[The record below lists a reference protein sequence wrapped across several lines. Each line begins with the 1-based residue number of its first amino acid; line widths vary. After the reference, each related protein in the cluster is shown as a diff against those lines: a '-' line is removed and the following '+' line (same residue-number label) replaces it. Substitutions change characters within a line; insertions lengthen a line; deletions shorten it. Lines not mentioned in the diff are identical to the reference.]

1 MLKVLEFIKAH
12 KDNWEDLLSNA
23 PYYLKIS
30 RDIVFNHNLIMLKY
44 NQLDS
49 DFNDEMVREC
59 RGLIIDED
67 SLEPVSVPFFKFG
80 NYGESYCPEIDW
92 ESAVI
97 LEKRDGSLIKVVK
110 LGEDYL
116 ISTNGCIDAFKAEMQ
131 DDLLCPYKSYGE
143 LFMEAI
149 GDRLSLLDEGKTYM
163 FELTSPYNKVV
174 IPYKDIEIAL
184 IGIRDNKSLKEELI
198 CDSSLKDSFLL
209 PKRYGFKT
217 LDECIESAHSLPY
230 SEEGYVVLDKNF
242 NRVKIKSLEYVNVHH
257 LRGEGPM
264 SEKRILDIV
273 RKNEVAEYLI
283 YFPEYKEIFDK
294 YIMKVKDLYQAY
306 HLMWLSF
313 ESVRDSYGSRKEI
326 ALFLQEAKNIYD
338 TAFMFKMI
346 DGKIKEP
353 CDYFADMPLDKFVDI
368 LHRYEHFWEV
378 ND

>member
-1 MLKVLEFIKAH
+1 
-12 KDNWEDLLSNA
+12 
-23 PYYLKIS
+23 
-30 RDIVFNHNLIMLKY
+30 
-44 NQLDS
+44 
-49 DFNDEMVREC
+49 MV
-59 RGLIIDED
+59 
-67 SLEPVSVPFFKFG
+67 
-80 NYGESYCPEIDW
+80 
-92 ESAVI
+92 SAVI

-143 LFMEAI
+143 LFMEAM
-149 GDRLSLLDEGKTYM
+149 GDRLSLLDSGKTYM

-174 IPYKDIEIAL
+174 VPYDKVEIAL
-184 IGIRDNKSLKEELI
+184 IGIRDNQSLQEELI

-217 LDECIESAHSLPY
+217 LDECIEAAHSLPY

-273 RKNEVAEYLI
+273 RKNEVVEYLI
-283 YFPEYKEIFDK
+283 YFPEYKELFNEYK
-294 YIMKVKDLYQAY
+294 GKVDDLYKAY

-313 ESVRDSYGSRKEI
+313 SQLEFNSRKEI
-326 ALFLQEAKNIYD
+326 ALFLQDAKDVYD
-338 TAFMFKMI
+338 MAFMFKMI

-353 CDYFADMPLDKFVDI
+353 CDYFEDMPLDKFVDI
-368 LHRYEHFWEV
+368 LHRYEKFWVV